1 MKHKT
6 PKNIVVTP
14 TTTEND
20 RQAKM
25 WRQRLRD
32 MMEEH
37 KMSQRALAEAAS
49 LGPTSIRHAV
59 TKNGTIT
66 IETLRRLSNAFNTPM
81 NYLLTGQN
89 VSIEVKGDNKVAHEG
104 YILPIH
110 GTHDVPEN
118 TDCGLGTV
126 FVSKEDCGKEPY
138 AFLMEDNSMMGIGA
152 NFQPDLNDIV
162 LPGEVV
168 VWDMTDELPTPG
180 DLVMVDLGDIARP
193 RWAVRLIE
201 QEEGDYYVAAL
212 TRSHGRLKVPLDTI
226 AGRVT
231 HVIRK
236 RRS

>member
-1 MKHKT
+1 MKHKP
-6 PKNIVVTP
+6 PKNHEHTHITQA
-14 TTTEND
+14 ND

-25 WRQRLRD
+25 WRVRLRE

-37 KMSQRALAEAAS
+37 NMSQRALAEAAS

-81 NYLLTGQN
+81 NYLLSGQN
-89 VSIEVKGDNKVAHEG
+89 VSIEVKGDPTIAHEG

-110 GTHDVPEN
+110 GTHDIPEN

-138 AFLMEDNSMMGIGA
+138 AFLAEDNSMMGIGA

-162 LPGEVV
+162 LPGEIV
-168 VWDMTDELPTPG
+168 VWDMDADVTPG
-180 DLVMVDLGDIARP
+180 DLVMVDMGDVTRP
-193 RWAVRLIE
+193 RWAVRLLE
-201 QEEGDYYVAAL
+201 QDEGDYYAAAL
-212 TRSHGRLKVPLDTI
+212 TRAHGRLKVSLDTI

>member
-1 MKHKT
+1 MRHKP
-6 PKNIVVTP
+6 PKNYDNSPITQA
-14 TTTEND
+14 ND
-20 RQAKM
+20 SQAKM
-25 WRQRLRD
+25 WRKRLRD

-37 KMSQRALAEAAS
+37 GMSQRALAEKAG

-66 IETLRRLSNAFNTPM
+66 IETLRRLSNAFNMPM
-81 NYLLTGQN
+81 NYILSGQN
-89 VSIEVKGDNKVAHEG
+89 VTVDVKGDQSVAHEG
-104 YILPIH
+104 FILPIH
-110 GTHDVPEN
+110 GAHDIPEN

-126 FVSKEDCGKEPY
+126 FVAKRECGKEPY
-138 AFLMEDNSMMGIGA
+138 AFLMDDNSMMGIGA

-168 VWDMTDELPTPG
+168 IWDMTDEVEPG
-180 DLVMVDLGDIARP
+180 DLVMVDLGDITRP
-193 RWAVRLIE
+193 RWAVRLLE

-212 TRSHGRLKVPLDTI
+212 TRSHGRLKVSLDTV